1 MNGWYC
7 RKITHS
13 KVTISAVCICLYV
26 YAYMCISE
34 FICVLRVFVELLDAP
49 FQPKLKPNLKK
60 STTKQINKS
69 LYFRKME
76 LSEII
81 KKFLIFFQK
90 KSFLI
95 FREMETK
102 LSYISVSSFLNSRT
116 IFIVWELQL
125 SGPRKLN
132 KTFFIP
138 KKVSK
143 IFLYS

>member
-1 MNGWYC
+1 
-7 RKITHS
+7 
-13 KVTISAVCICLYV
+13 
-26 YAYMCISE
+26 
-34 FICVLRVFVELLDAP
+34 
-49 FQPKLKPNLKK
+49 
-60 STTKQINKS
+60 
-69 LYFRKME
+69 ME

-102 LSYISVSSFLNSRT
+102 LSYISVSSFLNSKT

-125 SGPRKLN
+125 SGPRKHN